1 MGQRDAGTDI
11 IRYAKVKNPAQSEGF
26 LTLKYTVIAGDMQIG
41 PFELERFTNRPEILQ
56 YSRDLYD
63 IYYTVEQTFRL
74 EGSEH
79 NFLNALKYK
88 IVEDENWLLNLI
100 QKPTEILGSSSNKP
114 QSVYHGHIQRGGYNV
129 HILNGL
135 FLKVY
140 GAQNEC
146 TNWPPLTYP
155 SSAPL
160 LVYVPGIHGES
171 NKEWS
176 MRILHMIGGN
186 KTHVDWQAD
195 TRGYPARHIYET
207 AWLSD
212 PYIKV
217 AFDRIKSAL
226 REGVPHDEILGG
238 SSESIID
245 AFTRDGE
252 VVGDVIHSKMNTA
265 QRFFSNLQGYNT
277 LDDMFGHLDRP
288 ATEFDAAFTTKAI
301 GSSKLS
307 RTELPWA
314 QQLFI
319 ITHPANTLYTLTGS
333 LPAADTVWIA
343 DAKRKGAEYSVIQGA
358 YMPGCPEFL
367 RIYYEGIRG
376 VSKKLLEKLRGQE
389 TLEELKARISE
400 TSKHNPSLSVKQVL
414 DIVDAIPFTLDGKK
428 PLKNPNPNPN
438 PKTNKGDVA
447 VLNVRGDMLAAN
459 LRNLRRHTFKTPAW
473 HFWKKSAK
481 TKIGD
486 IIKKYGLLGPIGA
499 DVQKA
504 ALALQSRHTEANKEE
519 LIRALEHAVRKQRAT
534 YRRKTSDIVKRI
546 PVESDHVDILPA
558 DILAEDLREYVLIK
572 NDAGRILEEMKKS
585 WLFNKSK
592 KLIKE
597 LQNKYLERFE
607 IKAGY
612 RNLGTPVRLRSE
624 PTSELQN
631 LGETSKSALDVEILM
646 VLRDLKNEQ
655 TIKSLISRIEAA
667 IGHNEK
673 MFRLSMKE
681 EGRMNSDAILDGI
694 LLKQATEKHEVRSA
708 PPEKYR
714 KNLGAYLMYPFVGR
728 IPKRA
733 TVKSG
738 RPGRKSSIRIRP
750 QASPPQPMPATSPQ
764 PMPATSPQLVSV
776 DPLPQASEQ
785 PYGSGLQFTS
795 PVRSGVQSLS
805 PVPNSK
811 QVGGWSPSLMASFT
825 VNGMRLL
832 PVAGY
837 MGYNMFKN
845 SKTMKRR
852 RQP

>member
-1 MGQRDAGTDI
+1 
-11 IRYAKVKNPAQSEGF
+11 
-26 LTLKYTVIAGDMQIG
+26 MQTG

-56 YSRDLYD
+56 YSKDLYD

-74 EGSEH
+74 EGSSYSFPE
-79 NFLNALKYK
+79 ALKYK
-88 IVEDENWLLNLI
+88 IVEDENWLLNLL

-114 QSVYHGHIQRGGYNV
+114 QSVYHGHVQRGGYNV

-135 FLKVY
+135 FLKIY

-186 KTHVDWQAD
+186 KKHVDWQAD
-195 TRGYPARHIYET
+195 TRDYPARHIYET

-226 REGVPHDEILGG
+226 REGVPYDEILGG
-238 SSESIID
+238 SSESVID

-277 LDDMFGHLDRP
+277 LDDMYDHLDSP

-319 ITHPANTLYTLTGS
+319 ITNPANTLYTLTGS

-343 DAKRKGAEYSVIQGA
+343 DVKRKGAEYGVIQGA

-367 RIYYEGIRG
+367 RIYYGGISG

-389 TLEELKARISE
+389 TLEELKTRISE
-400 TSKHNPSLSVKQVL
+400 TSKHNPSLSIKQVL
-414 DIVDAIPFTLDGKK
+414 DIVDVAPFTLDGKK
-428 PLKNPNPNPN
+428 PLKNPNPN

-499 DVQKA
+499 DIQKA
-504 ALALQSRHTEANKEE
+504 ALALQSHHTEANKEE

-534 YRRKTSDIVKRI
+534 HRRKTTDIVKRI

-558 DILAEDLREYVLIK
+558 DILAEDLREYMLIK

-612 RNLGTPVRLRSE
+612 RNLGTPVLLRSE

-631 LGETSKSALDVEILM
+631 LGSALDVEILM
-646 VLRDLKNEQ
+646 ALRGLKNEQ

-667 IGHNEK
+667 IRHNEK

-694 LLKQATEKHEVRSA
+694 LLKQGPSA

-728 IPKRA
+728 IPKRT

-738 RPGRKSSIRIRP
+738 RPGRKSSMRIRP
-750 QASPPQPMPATSPQ
+750 QAS
-764 PMPATSPQLVSV
+764 VE
-776 DPLPQASEQ
+776 PLPQPVSVEPLPHPASAEPLSQPVSEQ
-785 PYGSGLQFTS
+785 PYGSGLQFTT
-795 PVRSGVQSLS
+795 PVRSGIQSLS
-805 PVPNSK
+805 PVSKSK
-811 QVGGWSPSLMASFT
+811 QVGGWSPSLMASFA

-837 MGYNMFKN
+837 MGYKMFKN
-845 SKTMKRR
+845 NKTMKRKR
-852 RQP
+852 